1 MHLMFHAYGKE
12 KFKHSSNGQTY
23 LSTMFSVHK
32 IVKVQNSVISPFQ
45 CVYIIKSQVQLIISM
60 NDESNLM
67 QPNLQLNYMNHD
79 ANLMV

>member
-1 MHLMFHAYGKE
+1 
-12 KFKHSSNGQTY
+12 
-23 LSTMFSVHK
+23 
-32 IVKVQNSVISPFQ
+32 
-45 CVYIIKSQVQLIISM
+45 M